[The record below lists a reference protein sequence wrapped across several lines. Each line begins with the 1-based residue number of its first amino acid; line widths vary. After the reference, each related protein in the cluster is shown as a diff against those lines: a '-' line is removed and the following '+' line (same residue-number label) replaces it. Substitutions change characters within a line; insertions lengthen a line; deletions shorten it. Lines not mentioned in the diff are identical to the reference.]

1 MTNVAQYCRNCGKPL
16 TDQERATPGTILCGV
31 CAPATSPTAAPVA
44 AATPEPSPY
53 AVAPAA
59 RVEPPG
65 DGVSPGLAFLLGL
78 IPGVGAIYNAQ
89 YVKGLV
95 HVFVFGV
102 LLAVLN
108 SAGHS
113 QSELEPLL
121 VMLVM
126 AWIPYMAFEA
136 YHTAKRRKYGLQ
148 VDEFSSV
155 FPLRGGNVAGPA
167 ALIGIGL
174 IALLNNL
181 EILRISQL
189 LRYWPLILIGLGVY
203 MLYVRLSDS
212 EVVAPPA
219 VQEVSHDSHQ

>member
-1 MTNVAQYCRNCGKPL
+1 MTNVAMYCRNCGQPL
-16 TDQERATPGTILCGV
+16 TDQEKATGSILCSV
-31 CAPATSPTAAPVA
+31 CVPASSAAGPAA
-44 AATPEPSPY
+44 AATPEASPY
-53 AVAPAA
+53 AVAPSA
-59 RVEPPG
+59 RVEPVG

-89 YVKGLV
+89 YVKGLI

-102 LLAVLN
+102 LLALAN

-113 QSELEPLL
+113 QPELEPLL
-121 VMLVM
+121 VMLTM
-126 AWIPYMAFEA
+126 AWVPYMAFEA
-136 YHTAKRRKYGLQ
+136 YHTAKRRKSGVR

-181 EILRISQL
+181 EVLRISQL
-189 LRYWPLILIGLGVY
+189 LRYWPLGLIGLGVY
-203 MLYVRLSDS
+203 MLYIRLSDS
-212 EVVAPPA
+212 SAVPPV
-219 VQEVSHDSHQ
+219 VQEVSHDS

>member
-1 MTNVAQYCRNCGKPL
+1 MTNAAIYCRNCGKPL
-16 TDQERATPGTILCGV
+16 TDEDKATPGRILCSV
-31 CAPATSPTAAPVA
+31 CAPAPSA
-44 AATPEPSPY
+44 AAGPAATATVTEPSPY
-53 AVAPAA
+53 TAAPGM
-59 RVEPPG
+59 RVEPVS
-65 DGVSPGLAFLLGL
+65 DGVSPGLAFMLGL

-102 LLAVLN
+102 LLALAN

-113 QSELEPLL
+113 QPELEPLL

-136 YHTAKRRKYGLQ
+136 YHTAKRRKYGIR

-167 ALIGIGL
+167 ALIGVGL

-189 LRYWPLILIGLGVY
+189 LRYWPLGLIGLGVY

-212 EVVAPPA
+212 AVVPPA
-219 VQEVSHDSHQ
+219 VEEVSHDSH